1 MLLKFQQT
9 IAKPI
14 SFEGICLHS
23 GKVSTLKLL
32 PGNQDQ
38 GIIFKRTDFK
48 ENNFIEACYKN
59 VSSAKLCTTIENDI
73 GVKVSTVEHL
83 LAALYIVG
91 IDNLLIEIN
100 SDEVPI
106 LDGSSKEFVKILKNA
121 GIKKQNKKR
130 KYLKILEKIKFTD
143 HERSFTIEPNSS
155 LEIDFE
161 LNYKNNLIGNQRNEV
176 NFSKDNLDDIINS
189 RTFCLFQDIE
199 KIKKNGLAQGGSLKN
214 AIVVSDEKIL
224 NEEGLRNT
232 NEFVN
237 HKILDCAGD
246 LILSGYNILGKVTC
260 YKGGHELTNLFL
272 RNLIDNN
279 KHSFE
284 IIELQ
289 DKEIERFSQ
298 KLYQS
303 RFAVTA

>member
-23 GKVSTLKLL
+23 GKISTLRLL

-48 ENNFIEACYKN
+48 ENNVIEACYKN
-59 VSSAKLCTTIENDI
+59 VSSAKLCTTLENDKGI
-73 GVKVSTVEHL
+73 KVSTVEHL

-91 IDNLLIEIN
+91 IDNLLIEIS

-130 KYLKILEKIKFTD
+130 KYLKILEKVKFTD
-143 HERSFTIEPNSS
+143 QERSFTIEPNSS

-199 KIKKNGLAQGGSLKN
+199 KIKKNGLAQGGSLEN

-224 NEEGLRNT
+224 NEEGLRNSK
-232 NEFVN
+232 EFVN

-246 LILSGYNILGKVTC
+246 LILSGYNILGKVIC

-272 RNLIDNN
+272 RDLIDNN

-303 RFAVTA
+303 RLAVTA

>member
-9 IAKPI
+9 IAKPV

-23 GKVSTLKLL
+23 GKISTLRLL
-32 PGNQDQ
+32 PGNRDQ

-48 ENNFIEACYKN
+48 ENNVIEACYKN
-59 VSSAKLCTTIENDI
+59 VSSAKLCTTLENDKGI
-73 GVKVSTVEHL
+73 KVSTVEHL

-91 IDNLLIEIN
+91 IDNLLIEIS

-130 KYLKILEKIKFTD
+130 KYLKILEKVKFTD
-143 HERSFTIEPNSS
+143 QERSFTIEPNSS

-161 LNYKNNLIGNQRNEV
+161 LNYKNNLIGSQRNEV

-232 NEFVN
+232 KEFVN

-246 LILSGYNILGKVTC
+246 LILSGYNILGKVIC

-303 RFAVTA
+303 RLAVTA

>member
-23 GKVSTLKLL
+23 GKISTLRLL

-48 ENNFIEACYKN
+48 ENNVIEACYKN
-59 VSSAKLCTTIENDI
+59 VSSAKLCTTLENDKGI
-73 GVKVSTVEHL
+73 KVSTVEHL

-91 IDNLLIEIN
+91 IDNLLIEIS

-106 LDGSSKEFVKILKNA
+106 LDGSSKEFVKILKDA

-130 KYLKILEKIKFTD
+130 KYLKILEKVKFTD
-143 HERSFTIEPNSS
+143 QERSFTIEPNSS

-199 KIKKNGLAQGGSLKN
+199 KIKKNGLAQGGSLEN

-232 NEFVN
+232 KEFVN

-246 LILSGYNILGKVTC
+246 LILSGYNILGKVIC

-303 RFAVTA
+303 RLAVTA